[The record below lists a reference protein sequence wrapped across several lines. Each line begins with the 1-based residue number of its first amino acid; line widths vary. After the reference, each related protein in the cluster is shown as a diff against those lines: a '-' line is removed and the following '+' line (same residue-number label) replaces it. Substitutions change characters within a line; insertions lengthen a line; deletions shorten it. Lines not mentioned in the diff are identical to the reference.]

1 MSLSIPGER
10 NMQKIDFSKLL
21 GFNTLSAETSAT
33 DFTDATVAAKLGAK
47 VGAEILGS
55 PTKGIDF
62 QDATS
67 APSSARRWARL
78 SRSTEAT
85 FRSSV

>member
-21 GFNTLSAETSAT
+21 GFDTLSTETGT

-47 VGAEILGS
+47 VGEEIIGTS
-55 PTKGIDF
+55 PKGIDF
-62 QDATS
+62 QDETLGAKLG
-67 APSSARRWARL
+67 AKVGSSRPIDGGL
-78 SRSTEAT
+78 PD
-85 FRSSV
+85 V